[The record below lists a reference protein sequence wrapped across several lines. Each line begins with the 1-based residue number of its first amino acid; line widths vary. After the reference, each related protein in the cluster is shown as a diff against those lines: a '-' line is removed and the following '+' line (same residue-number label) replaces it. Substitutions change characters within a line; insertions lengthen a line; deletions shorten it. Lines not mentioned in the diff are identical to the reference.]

1 MNETGVIVL
10 TLVVYNA
17 AVLGVGFWA
26 ARRSRAGEDYW
37 LGGRNLGGWV
47 ASLSSAAS
55 SSSAWTLVGVSGAA
69 YLHGLSAAWLIPA
82 CWSGFALNW
91 FFVARRLRHLSR
103 ETGAL
108 SVVELLASGTDQ
120 AWQRRLRRVGGI
132 ILILAL
138 GAYVSSQMQA
148 SGKAFTSAFGWD
160 LRLAILVGG
169 GVVLLYTAWG
179 GFWSVALTDV
189 VQGLVMVGVCVVL
202 PVAGLIAVGG
212 PSGLSD
218 GMRELASGEAATY
231 AGGREGS
238 APLYLDPARGRSG
251 LGFVV
256 LLAGMFG
263 IALGYP
269 GQPHVVDRFM
279 ALRSE
284 TELARGRTI
293 ALIWA
298 GVVYSGMVLAGW
310 CARVALPPLA
320 DPETALFGLARA
332 TLPLV
337 GAGIAM
343 AAVVSAIMSTVDSQ
357 LLVIGGTVAR
367 DFTDEHAAGSQRR
380 GRMAVTAVGIA
391 AMAAALLI
399 RESVFNTV
407 LFAWS
412 ALGAAFGPL
421 LLVRLYRGPVRPAW
435 ALAAMLTGFGV
446 TLAWFFT
453 PALKSRLYELV
464 PAFFAA
470 LLVALWGAR
479 GAPAGRGADA

>member
-1 MNETGVIVL
+1 MNEAGVILL

-26 ARRSRAGEDYW
+26 SRRNRAGADYW
-37 LGGRNLGGWV
+37 LGGRNLGPWV
-47 ASLSSAAS
+47 AALSAAAS
-55 SSSAWTLVGVSGAA
+55 SSSAWTLIGVSGAA
-69 YLHGLSAAWLIPA
+69 YLYGLSAAWLIPA

-91 FFVARRLRHLSR
+91 FFVARRLRNLSR

-108 SVVELLASGTDQ
+108 SVVELLASG
-120 AWQRRLRRVGGI
+120 AAAPWHRRLRVVGGV

-138 GAYVSSQMQA
+138 GAYVSAQMQA
-148 SGKAFTSAFGWD
+148 SGKAFTNAFGWD
-160 LRLAILVGG
+160 LRLAILAGG
-169 GVVLLYTAWG
+169 GIVLLYTAWG

-189 VQGLVMVGVCVVL
+189 IQGLVMVGACVLL
-202 PVAGLIAVGG
+202 PLAGLVLVGG
-212 PSGLSD
+212 PAALAD
-218 GMRELASGEAATY
+218 GMRELASAASPSY
-231 AGGREGS
+231 MDA
-238 APLYLDPARGRSG
+238 ARGKSG
-251 LGFVV
+251 LGFAA
-256 LLAGMFG
+256 LLLGMFG

-279 ALRSE
+279 ALRAESD
-284 TELARGRTI
+284 LARGRAI
-293 ALIWA
+293 ALTWA
-298 GVVYSGMVLAGW
+298 ALVYAGMVLTGW
-310 CARVALPPLA
+310 CARVALPPQA
-320 DPETALFGLARA
+320 DPESAIFALSRGA
-332 TLPLV
+332 LPLI

-367 DFTDEHAAGSQRR
+367 DLAPERPGASPAR
-380 GRMAVTAVGIA
+380 GRLAVAAVGLA
-391 AMAAALLI
+391 AMAAAMLI

-421 LLVRLYRGPVRPAW
+421 LLVRLYRGPVRPGW
-435 ALAAMLTGFGV
+435 AMAAMLTGFGV
-446 TLAWFFT
+446 SVLWFFT

-470 LLVALWGAR
+470 LLVAAWGSR
-479 GAPAGRGADA
+479 TQPAGGRAAA

>member
-1 MNETGVIVL
+1 MSETGVIVL
-10 TLVVYNA
+10 TLVIYNA

-26 ARRSRAGEDYW
+26 ARRNRGDADYW
-37 LGGRNLGGWV
+37 LGGRNLGAWV

-82 CWSGFALNW
+82 CWSGFAINW
-91 FFVARRLRHLSR
+91 FFVARRLRNLSR

-108 SVVELLASGTDQ
+108 SVVELLAAD
-120 AWQRRLRRVGGI
+120 AAAVWNRRLRLAGGI

-138 GAYVSSQMQA
+138 GAYVSAQMQA
-148 SGKAFTSAFGWD
+148 SGKAFHSAFGWD
-160 LRLAILVGG
+160 MRLAILAGG
-169 GVVLLYTAWG
+169 GIVLLYTAWG
-179 GFWSVALTDV
+179 GFWSVALTDLI
-189 VQGLVMVGVCVVL
+189 QGLVMVSVCVLL
-202 PVAGLIAVGG
+202 PVAGLILVGG
-212 PSGLSD
+212 PAELAD
-218 GMRELASGEAATY
+218 GMRALADSD
-231 AGGREGS
+231 
-238 APLYLDPARGRSG
+238 APHYLDPARGKSG
-251 LGFVV
+251 LTFVA
-256 LLAGMFG
+256 LLLGMFG

-269 GQPHVVDRFM
+269 GQPHVVDRYM

-284 TELARGRTI
+284 EDLRRGRVI
-293 ALIWA
+293 ALTWA
-298 GVVYSGMVLAGW
+298 ALVYSGMVLTGW
-310 CARVALPPLA
+310 CARVALPPLT
-320 DPETALFGLARA
+320 DPETALFALSRGA
-332 TLPLV
+332 LPLV

-367 DFTDEHAAGSQRR
+367 DLAPERAGANPAR
-380 GRMAVTAVGIA
+380 GKLAVAAVGVA

-435 ALAAMLTGFGV
+435 SLAAMLTGFGV
-446 TLAWFFT
+446 TLLWFFT

-464 PAFFAA
+464 PAFLAA
-470 LLVALWGAR
+470 LMVAAWGSRSQTAPDARPDAPAR
-479 GAPAGRGADA
+479 GPAAP

>member
-1 MNETGVIVL
+1 MNATGVIVL
-10 TLVVYNA
+10 TLLVYNA
-17 AVLGVGFWA
+17 AVLSVGFWA

-37 LGGRNLGGWV
+37 LGGRNLGPWV

-91 FFVARRLRHLSR
+91 FFVARRLRRVSR

-108 SVVELLASGTDQ
+108 SVVELLAAGAPG
-120 AWQRRLRRVGGI
+120 AWQRRLRWVGGA
-132 ILILAL
+132 ILILSL

-160 LRLAILVGG
+160 LRIAILVGG

-179 GFWSVALTDV
+179 GFWSVALTDLI
-189 VQGLVMVGVCVVL
+189 QGLVMVGVCLVL
-202 PVAGLIAVGG
+202 PMAGLIAVGG
-212 PSGLSD
+212 PSGLAD
-218 GMRELASGEAATY
+218 GMRELTAGEAAT
-231 AGGREGS
+231 
-238 APLYLDPARGRSG
+238 YLDPARGRSG
-251 LGFVV
+251 LGFAA

-279 ALRSE
+279 ALRAESD
-284 TELARGRTI
+284 LARGRAI
-293 ALIWA
+293 ALTWA
-298 GVVYSGMVLAGW
+298 AVVYTGMVLTGW

-320 DPETALFGLARA
+320 DPESALFGLARA
-332 TLPLV
+332 SLPLV

-367 DFTDEHAAGSQRR
+367 DFTDQHAAGSQAR
-380 GRMAVTAVGIA
+380 GRLAVTAVGIL

-421 LLVRLYRGPVRPAW
+421 LLVRITRGPVRPAW
-435 ALAAMLTGFGV
+435 SLAAMLTGFGV
-446 TLAWFFT
+446 TLVWFFT

-464 PAFFAA
+464 PAFCAA
-470 LLVALWGAR
+470 LLVAAWGAR
-479 GAPAGRGADA
+479 ARAPAGSSAAAEGRPDA